1 MNARDFYRKYDVELI
16 PAALADLTLG
26 KCVWDGGWFDKPSF
40 ERKGMPN
47 YIFNAFVAE
56 DLISLDECDEYLE
69 RFRTL
74 PRIEAAFSQESIE
87 LETDDALQLG
97 IPQLAKLDAKLDM
110 VKNARFSVLKA
121 TGKSIP
127 NRDSIIIDRLLDQL
141 KAKNWDKY
149 RTGLRRAYM
158 ITELYYGAVEIT
170 IDQKWE
176 AALDATIAATPGE
189 QAVKLKVGKSV
200 SYTFPSGNVP
210 FGMRMERIKFFN
222 S

>member
-74 PRIEAAFSQESIE
+74 PRIEAAFSQESVE
-87 LETDDALQLG
+87 LETDDAIQLG

-110 VKNARFSVLKA
+110 VKNARFSVLEA

-127 NRDSIIIDRLLDQL
+127 NRDRIIIDRLLDQL

-176 AALDATIAATPGE
+176 AALDANIAATPGE

>member
-69 RFRTL
+69 RFRLL
-74 PRIEAAFSQESIE
+74 PRIEAAFSQESVE

-110 VKNARFSVLKA
+110 IKNARFSVLEA
-121 TGKSIP
+121 TGQSIP
-127 NRDSIIIDRLLDQL
+127 NRDRIIIDRLLDQL

-149 RTGLRRAYM
+149 RSGLRRAYM